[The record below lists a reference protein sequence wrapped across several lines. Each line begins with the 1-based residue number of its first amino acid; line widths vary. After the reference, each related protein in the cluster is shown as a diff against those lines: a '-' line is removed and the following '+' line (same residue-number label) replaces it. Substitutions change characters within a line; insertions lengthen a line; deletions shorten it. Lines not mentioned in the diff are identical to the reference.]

1 MNYQKLSKEISYALR
16 HAPHEYELELDEY
29 GWVQTEQ
36 LLHSLHEQAVWRNVS
51 EKDLQVMISQLDKK
65 RFEMENGKM
74 RALYGHSTAKRV
86 LKEESEPP
94 EFLYHGTPKRF
105 VSLILEQGLLP
116 KGRQYVHLSEE
127 IQTAKQVGKRRDTHP
142 TILKIEAKKAWANK
156 VTFYHGNEMVW
167 LADKIDRQYI
177 SILE

>member
-1 MNYQKLSKEISYALR
+1 M
-16 HAPHEYELELDEY
+16 
-29 GWVQTEQ
+29 
-36 LLHSLHEQAVWRNVS
+36 
-51 EKDLQVMISQLDKK
+51 
-65 RFEMENGKM
+65 
-74 RALYGHSTAKRV
+74 
-86 LKEESEPP
+86 
-94 EFLYHGTPKRF
+94 
-105 VSLILEQGLLP
+105 EQGLLP

>member
-36 LLHSLHEQAVWRNVS
+36 LLHSLHEQPVWRNVS
-51 EKDLQVMISQLDKK
+51 EKDLQVMISQFDKK

-94 EFLYHGTPKRF
+94 EFLYHGTTK
-105 VSLILEQGLLP
+105 
-116 KGRQYVHLSEE
+116 
-127 IQTAKQVGKRRDTHP
+127 
-142 TILKIEAKKAWANK
+142 TIC
-156 VTFYHGNEMVW
+156 F
-167 LADKIDRQYI
+167 IDIGTRAI
-177 SILE
+177 T